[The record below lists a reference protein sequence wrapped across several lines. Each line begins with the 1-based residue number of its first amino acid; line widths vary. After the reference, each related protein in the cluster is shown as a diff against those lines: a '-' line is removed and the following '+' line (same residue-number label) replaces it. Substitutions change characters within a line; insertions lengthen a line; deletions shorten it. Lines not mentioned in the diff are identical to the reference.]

1 MSLQKLSPV
10 TDEQWAMI
18 PAQNRQL
25 YTDYFLDNIELSERT
40 KQTYRSNLRI
50 WFWWLYENFGDKLH
64 TDVKSRDYKR
74 FQNWLVERE
83 CSTADIA
90 TKRSTIS
97 SLNNYIMVYFEDEY
111 PTFRNFIN
119 ASIKLPEKTFK
130 NEKNP
135 PTREELDGMIQ
146 QLEESTLWDKYQKI
160 AYLLFT
166 FETGCRRAETRQL
179 LKSDVYSDPIMKTI
193 VLTDEEGNKVEHETK
208 YWITHEIR
216 CKGRGKTG
224 KIRRLKY
231 GEEAHNALMK
241 WLESRGDDDCPYV
254 FVTKDPNGGF
264 RQVANSTFN
273 QWGSGI
279 FTKLLGRRFHPHC
292 LREARATDAALV
304 QGVDIEKIRVLL
316 GHNDSTVTRT
326 YICGGNDDD
335 DDDELFII

>member
-179 LKSDVYSDPIMKTI
+179 LKSDVYSDPIVKTI

-208 YWITHEIR
+208 YWVTHEIR

-254 FVTKDPNGGF
+254 FVTKGEDGF
-264 RQVANSTFN
+264 RQVSLSTFN
-273 QWGSGI
+273 QWGAGI

-292 LREARATDAALV
+292 LREARATDIVVA
-304 QGVDIEKIRVLL
+304 QCKDIELAKTLL
-316 GHNDSTVTRT
+316 GHESSDTTRI
-326 YICGGNDDD
+326 YVCGADDD
-335 DDDELFII
+335 DADDELFI